1 MISNTQ
7 RNRITKDTLD
17 FSSRTA
23 ASRVSDQK
31 RDLEGVPE
39 YNKEDLIHLVS
50 VLTHVTDAFSSTK
63 GAVDILTGIP
73 MDTISPDGK
82 LGGRGF
88 VMSVRDIKE
97 DLNKMQVILSNIK
110 DTLTDEFNNPNW
122 GLSQE
127 EKEGILSVKTQVEQ
141 NSKENLDEVDQQLQQ
156 MFSDEGTEEAG
167 DTPEEEEG
175 SSEEGGSSEGEV
187 DDESFPEMP
196 EDTGTPEEEG
206 TPKTASEKNVVF
218 VGMRKQAS
226 PLAQKLA
233 SRVLAEITK
242 RASEGKKLSASVGDK

>member
-1 MISNTQ
+1 MSTETK
-7 RNRITKDTLD
+7 RTRITAATLD

-23 ASRVSDQK
+23 ASRSSDQK

-50 VLTHVTDAFSSTK
+50 VLTHVTDAFTSAK
-63 GAVDILTGIP
+63 GAVDILTSIP

-88 VMSVRDIKE
+88 VMPVRDIKE
-97 DLNKMQVILSNIK
+97 DLNNMQVILSNIK

-141 NSKENLDEVDQQLQQ
+141 NSKENLDGVDQQLQQ
-156 MFSDEGTEEAG
+156 MFSDEGTGEA
-167 DTPEEEEG
+167 EG
-175 SSEEGGSSEGEV
+175 TGEDV
-187 DDESFPEMP
+187 EIPTDDESADDSFPDMP
-196 EDTGTPEEEG
+196 EDTGTTEG
-206 TPKTASEKNVVF
+206 ESTVKTASEKTVVF